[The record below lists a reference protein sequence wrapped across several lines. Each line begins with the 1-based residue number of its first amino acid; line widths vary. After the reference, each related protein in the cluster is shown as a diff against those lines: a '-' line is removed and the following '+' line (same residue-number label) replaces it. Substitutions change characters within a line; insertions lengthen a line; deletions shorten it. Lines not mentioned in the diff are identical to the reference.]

1 MRAGATD
8 GFFRVDGAVGLDV
21 DDQLVEVGALF
32 HAGRVH
38 HVGHAT
44 HGREGRV
51 QLQAADR
58 AALLFERGAIRR
70 RAVATAAFN
79 TQGHGE
85 FAGLGQVREH
95 QLRVHD
101 FDVVVRV
108 DVAGRDRSRAFLRQ
122 AQLGAVTRVHLE
134 RHLLEVQQDVDHVF
148 LHTFDGG
155 VLVQHAFDLDL
166 GDRGA
171 RHGRQQHT
179 TQGVAERVAEAPL
192 ERLDDDARL
201 ARSRGLHLDYT
212 RLQKFAD

>member
-1 MRAGATD
+1 MRAGAAD

-32 HAGRVH
+32 HAGGVD

-44 HGREGRV
+44 HGRERGV
-51 QLQAADR
+51 ELQAADR

-70 RAVATAAFN
+70 RAVATAALDA
-79 TQGHGE
+79 QRHGQL
-85 FAGLGQVREH
+85 AGLGQVREH

-108 DVAGRDRSRAFLRQ
+108 DVAGRDRARALLRQ

-134 RHLLEVQQDVDHVF
+134 RDLLEVQQDVDHVF
-148 LHTFDGG
+148 LHAFDGG
-155 VLVQHAFDLDL
+155 VLMQHAFDLDL
-166 GDRGA
+166 GDRRA
-171 RHGRQQHT
+171 RHGRQQHA
-179 TQGVAERVAEAPL
+179 TQRVAERVAEATL

-201 ARSRGLHLDYT
+201 ARSRGLHLDDT
-212 RLQKFAD
+212 GLQKFAD